1 MPIVPQINIV
11 GCGPGS
17 PDYLTQ
23 EAISVVKESSIIVG
37 YDRLMELFPWYE
49 GVRLSLGPDLQAG
62 LCKIE
67 SLRSAGPVTV
77 LVSGDPGFFSLAKL
91 VVKRFGRENCRIV
104 PGISSVHV
112 AFSRICLD
120 WADAKIIS
128 AHVSD
133 PDQAIDQSVAKESKI
148 AVLLGRSDSMKWVMS
163 FLKRFP
169 AKRRIFV
176 FEDLTLCD
184 ERVREVE
191 QTQLQDLRVGSRTV
205 VLLIC
210 QGVLE

>member
-1 MPIVPQINIV
+1 MSIVPEINIV

-17 PDYLTQ
+17 PNYLTQ
-23 EAISVVKESSIIVG
+23 EAISVVKGSSVIVG
-37 YDRLMELFPWYE
+37 YDRLMELFPWYGGE
-49 GVRLSLGPDLQAG
+49 RVSLGSDIQAG

-67 SLRSAGPVTV
+67 SLRPKGPVTV

-91 VVKRFGRENCRIV
+91 VVSRFGRENCRII

-133 PDQAIDQSVAKESKI
+133 PDHAMDDAVAKESKI
-148 AVLLGRSDSMKWVMS
+148 AVLLGRPDSMKWVIS
-163 FLKRFP
+163 FLKRFRS
-169 AKRRIFV
+169 KRRIFV
-176 FEDLTLCD
+176 CEDLTLPD
-184 ERVREVE
+184 ESVREVDD
-191 QTQLQDLRVGSRTV
+191 TQLPDLRVSSRTV

-210 QGVLE
+210 EGLLE